1 LVKIM
6 ASATEILNSPDYV
19 NANQATKEAIFEKH
33 VANDTNFKN
42 ASPETQDA
50 IRQRFGIAVAPQEG
64 MPTRAMDYARQTISN
79 VPGDV
84 SNIVGGLAHAVAN
97 PSEVASGL
105 YNLGKGVSAKMA
117 LAMVKPEDIKNPQA
131 YAEAQAAAKP
141 AEAMGQQIY
150 QAVTNPAET
159 FKNAPVSTLLNVAPM
174 LRGAGAVTEA
184 ANLSRFGELPL
195 TIGGQV
201 KDITGA
207 QVLNAAARNPENL
220 ISFGAP
226 YAINKGLN
234 GLNTLGQ
241 TASTV
246 GAYIDPMT
254 GAAKVASAVPNAL
267 ASTYGYA
274 RDILNPKNMAYL
286 SSLEGRGQDV
296 VNALRNAQEI
306 VPGSAPTSAQAASDV
321 SGTLYPALEQDILG
335 RRPNITAAAERQAQ
349 NEAARRAAVG
359 EVAQTPEELQNAV
372 KERTKITEPMYEQ
385 AKADTRMAAGRKDLN
400 GVLQDIIKSNKANP
414 PLVSMME
421 DIQNN
426 VSTNVKQVRDVSSA
440 LDHVEGLLNST
451 NDPFVKSQLLKVKD
465 KMMSMIPGMKAAD
478 EAFAAASKP
487 VNTMQ
492 VGQEL
497 AGKLT
502 PFEGSVEQGPAFQRA
517 MANPAE
523 TFESATG
530 RKMIGNL
537 SDAIGPEAT
546 AKLEA
551 VRQDIARQ
559 AKTEQLAA
567 QGAEG
572 GDALKKAT
580 NIPHFTP
587 LDRLWN
593 IASKILEVTKG
604 HITEATAKEM
614 AAEFLKPELGANAI
628 EKAMQYERAR
638 NAAQAAIV
646 NRTNQLGAVMR
657 PSLYASNVL
666 SPILNRNALAGQ

>member
-1 LVKIM
+1 M
-6 ASATEILNSPDYV
+6 ASASEILSSPDYV

-33 VANDTNFKN
+33 VASDTNFKN

-50 IRQRFGIAVAPQEG
+50 IRQRFGIAAAPQEG
-64 MPTRAMDYARQTISN
+64 MPTRALNYARETALN

-84 SNIVGGLAHAVAN
+84 SNIVGGLTHAVTSPRETYGAMSNLAN
-97 PSEVASGL
+97 SVAMFGAKKGAELRNKLGL
-105 YNLGKGVSAKMA
+105 QPY
-117 LAMVKPEDIKNPQA
+117 D
-131 YAEAQAAAKP
+131 AQTTAQINAGAAP

-159 FKNAPVSTLLNVAPM
+159 FKNAPVSTLMNVAPM
-174 LRGAGAVTEA
+174 LRGAGALTEA

-195 TIGGQV
+195 TIGGTV

-220 ISFGAP
+220 ISLGAP
-226 YAINKGLN
+226 YAVNKGLN
-234 GLNTLGQ
+234 ALNTLGQ
-241 TASTV
+241 TAATV
-246 GAYIDPMT
+246 GIYIDPMT
-254 GAAKVASAVPNAL
+254 GVAKFAGAVPNAL
-267 ASTYGYA
+267 AQTYGYG
-274 RDILNPKNMAYL
+274 RDLLNAKNVAYL
-286 SSLEGRGQDV
+286 QATEGRGQDI
-296 VNALRNAQEI
+296 VNALRDAQEI

-321 SGTLYPALEQDILG
+321 SGTLYPALEQRIAASN
-335 RRPNITAAAERQAQ
+335 PTAFAARQAEQ
-349 NEAARRAAVG
+349 EAARRAAVG

>member
-1 LVKIM
+1 M
-6 ASATEILNSPDYV
+6 ADLELLLEAERRGILPDEQKGLLTEARNRGLIPN
-19 NANQATKEAIFEKH
+19 TE
-33 VANDTNFKN
+33 
-42 ASPETQDA
+42 
-50 IRQRFGIAVAPQEG
+50 PQEG
-64 MPTRAMDYARQTISN
+64 MPTRAFNATKEYLRKTATNAPGNALEELSNFGHALLNPGQTYENLSN
-79 VPGDV
+79 AGASVY
-84 SNIVGGLAHAVAN
+84 NKAVTGALQY
-97 PSEVASGL
+97 GID
-105 YNLGKGVSAKMA
+105 KGVITDPK
-117 LAMVKPEDIKNPQA
+117 
-131 YAEAQAAAKP
+131 AQNLVNAVNAAPAKP
-141 AEAMGQQIY
+141 SGTNDYSFVGPQIANAMGQNISE
-150 QAVTNPAET
+150 AVQHPLDT
-159 FKNAPVSTLLNVAPM
+159 FQNKPVSTLMVVAPA
-174 LRGAGAVTEA
+174 LRGAGALADTA
-184 ANLSRFGELPL
+184 GLAR
-195 TIGGQV
+195 TA
-201 KDITGA
+201 D
-207 QVLNAAARNPENL
+207 VL
-220 ISFGAP
+220 G
-226 YAINKGLN
+226 
-234 GLNTLGQ
+234 
-241 TASTV
+241 TV
-246 GAYIDPMT
+246 GTYSDPMT
-254 GAAKVASAVPNAL
+254 LVGKVGSAVPNAL
-267 ASTYGYA
+267 AATYGYG
-274 RDILNPKNMAYL
+274 RDLLNPKNMAYL

-296 VNALRNAQEI
+296 VNALRNTQAAT
-306 VPGSAPTSAQAASDV
+306 PGVQLTSGQAASDV

-335 RRPNITAAAERQAQ
+335 RRPNITAAVERQAQ

-359 EVAQTPEELQNAV
+359 EVAQTPEALQTA
-372 KERTKITEPMYEQ
+372 KETRTAETQPLYEQ
-385 AKADTRMAAGRKDLN
+385 AKADTRMAAGRRDLN

-465 KMMSMIPGMKAAD
+465 KMLTMIPGMKAAD

-502 PFEGSVEQGPAFQRA
+502 PFEGSAEQGPAFQRA

-567 QGAEG
+567 QGAKG
-572 GDALKKAT
+572 GDSLEKASK
-580 NIPHFTP
+580 IPHINMM
-587 LDRLWN
+587 DRIFS
-593 IASKILEVTKG
+593 IASKILETTKG
-604 HITEATAKEM
+604 RITEATAKEM

-638 NAAQAAIV
+638 NAAKASIV
-646 NRTNQLGAVMR
+646 TGTNQLGAVMR